1 MSKNILLILPS
12 VLKERSALHTNVD
25 DKLIAP
31 EIKAVQDL
39 SIMPLLGSTLFNKII
54 ADIDGGTLTGNYKIL
69 VDDYLIDCICNYVMA
84 ELAPSLNAQYWN
96 KGVSTKQADQSQIVN
111 GSDLRNAVDKYRGRA
126 ENYAQRTKRFLQQ
139 NAQSMFP
146 EYYQLIAGIDVVP
159 PEGAI
164 YECPI
169 WLGGKDVSVKP
180 QPSYNLPIDYTR

>member
-39 SIMPLLGSTLFNKII
+39 YIMPLLGSTLFNKII
-54 ADIDGGTLTGNYKIL
+54 ADIDGSTLAGDYKIL

-84 ELAPSLNAQYWN
+84 ELGPSLNSQYWN
-96 KGVSTKQADQSQIVN
+96 KGVATKQADQSQIISGN
-111 GSDLRNAVDKYRGRA
+111 DLRAASDKYRGRA

-139 NAQSMFP
+139 NVQLMFP
-146 EYYQLIAGIDVVP
+146 EYYQMIAGIDVVA
-159 PEGAI
+159 PEGSI

-169 WLGGKDVSVKP
+169 WIGGKDVFIKP
-180 QPSYNLPIDYTR
+180 QPSYNLPIDLTR